1 MTSPAHSPVAATR
14 PSSIRPAALL
24 VLLAAAAGAGLVAA
38 GDGVALDWR
47 ARGEGIDAVRVEVG
61 QHPRQRGH
69 DCQPLLV
76 ADRGRRRGGVVRV
89 DGLAAGQ
96 PVEVVED
103 LLDPV
108 VVVQPAVPG
117 VLAQRHGGEEAQRP
131 VLADVEFVLVQ
142 GFLAGQFG
150 VFGQPHQGRDV
161 DDIYQDP
168 YSAKRGFWFSHI
180 GWMLKNYPSG
190 HYDYKNIPDLKADPV
205 LVAQDKYYALW
216 ILLANIGLPA
226 LFGWMVGDIAGTLVL
241 AGLLRL
247 VLSHHFTFFI
257 NSLCHMF
264 GTRPYTDTNT
274 ARDNPI
280 LAIFTWGEGYHN
292 YHHFFQ
298 YDYRNG
304 VKWWQYDPSKWIIYV
319 LSKIGLTWDL
329 KRIPDVTIQHAQ
341 TEMAFKL
348 AEKKVA
354 TFSGNLTSD
363 FQAIKDRLNSEQ
375 QAFKQTIAEW
385 QALKTQAIEM
395 KKNEFAQR
403 IHEVDDKLKD
413 QFSGIENKLRNHA
426 QQIENLVNHLK
437 GKHV

>member
-1 MTSPAHSPVAATR
+1 MAQPQSFENAPINWIPAFVLISTPL
-14 PSSIRPAALL
+14 AALL
-24 VLLAAAAGAGLVAA
+24 IVPYYLWTHSVSWQVWAIFAFFMAWNGLSITVGYHRLWSHRTYQAHPIVKWFLL
-38 GDGVALDWR
+38 
-47 ARGEGIDAVRVEVG
+47 I
-61 QHPRQRGH
+61 
-69 DCQPLLV
+69 
-76 ADRGRRRGGVVRV
+76 GGT
-89 DGLAAGQ
+89 LA
-96 PVEVVED
+96 
-103 LLDPV
+103 
-108 VVVQPAVPG
+108 
-117 VLAQRHGGEEAQRP
+117 
-131 VLADVEFVLVQ
+131 VQ
-142 GFLAGQFG
+142 GSVFDWCAG
-150 VFGQPHQGRDV
+150 HRLHHRHV

-190 HYDYKNIPDLKADPV
+190 NYDYKNIPDLKADPV

-304 VKWWQYDPSKWIIYV
+304 VKWWQYDPSKWIIYG

-329 KRIPDVTIQHAQ
+329 KRVPDVTIQHAQ
-341 TEMAFKL
+341 TEMAFKR

-363 FQAIKDRLNSEQ
+363 FQVIKDRLNSEQ

-413 QFSGIENKLRNHA
+413 QFSGIEDKLRNHA

>member
-1 MTSPAHSPVAATR
+1 MAQNQSFENAPINWIPALVLISTPL
-14 PSSIRPAALL
+14 AALL
-24 VLLAAAAGAGLVAA
+24 IVPYYLWTHTVSWQVWAVFAFFMAWNGLSITVGYHRLWSHRTYQAHPIVKWFLL
-38 GDGVALDWR
+38 
-47 ARGEGIDAVRVEVG
+47 I
-61 QHPRQRGH
+61 
-69 DCQPLLV
+69 
-76 ADRGRRRGGVVRV
+76 GGTM
-89 DGLAAGQ
+89 A
-96 PVEVVED
+96 
-103 LLDPV
+103 
-108 VVVQPAVPG
+108 
-117 VLAQRHGGEEAQRP
+117 
-131 VLADVEFVLVQ
+131 VQ
-142 GFLAGQFG
+142 GSVFDWCAGHR
-150 VFGQPHQGRDV
+150 VHHRHV

-190 HYDYKNIPDLKADPV
+190 NYDYKNIPDLKADPV

-226 LFGWMVGDIAGTLVL
+226 LAGWLVGDVTGTLVL

-292 YHHFFQ
+292 YHHYFQ

-304 VKWWQYDPSKWIIYV
+304 VKWWQYDPSKWIIYG
-319 LSKIGLTWDL
+319 LSKVGLTWDL
-329 KRIPDVTIQHAQ
+329 KRVPDVTIQHAQ
-341 TEMAFKL
+341 TEMAFKR

-363 FQAIKDRLNSEQ
+363 FQMVKDRLNTEQ
-375 QAFKQTIAEW
+375 QAFKQTLAEW

-413 QFSGIENKLRNHA
+413 QFNSIEQKLRNHA
-426 QQIENLVNHLK
+426 QQLETLVSQLK
-437 GKHV
+437 GKQV

>member
-1 MTSPAHSPVAATR
+1 MAQPQSFENPPINWIPAFVLISTPL
-14 PSSIRPAALL
+14 AALL
-24 VLLAAAAGAGLVAA
+24 IVPYYLWTHSVSWQVWAIFAFFMAWNGLSITVGYHRLWSHRTYQAHPIVKWFFLIGGTLA
-38 GDGVALDWR
+38 
-47 ARGEGIDAVRVEVG
+47 
-61 QHPRQRGH
+61 
-69 DCQPLLV
+69 
-76 ADRGRRRGGVVRV
+76 
-89 DGLAAGQ
+89 
-96 PVEVVED
+96 
-103 LLDPV
+103 
-108 VVVQPAVPG
+108 
-117 VLAQRHGGEEAQRP
+117 
-131 VLADVEFVLVQ
+131 VQ
-142 GFLAGQFG
+142 GSVFDWCAG
-150 VFGQPHQGRDV
+150 HRLHHRHV

-304 VKWWQYDPSKWIIYV
+304 VKWWQYDPSKWIIYG

-329 KRIPDVTIQHAQ
+329 KRVPDVTIQHAQ
-341 TEMAFKL
+341 TEMAFKR

-363 FQAIKDRLNSEQ
+363 FQVIKDRLNSEQ

-413 QFSGIENKLRNHA
+413 QFSGIEDKLRNHA

>member
-1 MTSPAHSPVAATR
+1 MAQPQSFENAPINWIPAFVLISTPL
-14 PSSIRPAALL
+14 AALL
-24 VLLAAAAGAGLVAA
+24 IVPYYLWTHSVSWQVWAIFAFFMAWNGLSITVGYHRLWSHRTYQAHPIVKWFFLIGGTLA
-38 GDGVALDWR
+38 
-47 ARGEGIDAVRVEVG
+47 
-61 QHPRQRGH
+61 
-69 DCQPLLV
+69 
-76 ADRGRRRGGVVRV
+76 
-89 DGLAAGQ
+89 
-96 PVEVVED
+96 
-103 LLDPV
+103 
-108 VVVQPAVPG
+108 
-117 VLAQRHGGEEAQRP
+117 
-131 VLADVEFVLVQ
+131 VQ
-142 GFLAGQFG
+142 GSVFDWCAG
-150 VFGQPHQGRDV
+150 HRLHHRHV

-304 VKWWQYDPSKWIIYV
+304 VKWWQYDPSKWIIYG

-329 KRIPDVTIQHAQ
+329 KRVPDVTIQHAQ
-341 TEMAFKL
+341 TEMAFKR

-354 TFSGNLTSD
+354 TFSENLTSD

-413 QFSGIENKLRNHA
+413 QFSGIEDKLRNHA

>member
-1 MTSPAHSPVAATR
+1 MAQPQSFENAPINWIPAFVLISTPL
-14 PSSIRPAALL
+14 AALL
-24 VLLAAAAGAGLVAA
+24 IVPYYLWTHSVSWQVWAIFAFFMAWNGLSITVGYHRLWSHRTYQAHPIVKWFFLIGGTLA
-38 GDGVALDWR
+38 
-47 ARGEGIDAVRVEVG
+47 
-61 QHPRQRGH
+61 
-69 DCQPLLV
+69 
-76 ADRGRRRGGVVRV
+76 
-89 DGLAAGQ
+89 
-96 PVEVVED
+96 
-103 LLDPV
+103 
-108 VVVQPAVPG
+108 
-117 VLAQRHGGEEAQRP
+117 
-131 VLADVEFVLVQ
+131 VQ
-142 GFLAGQFG
+142 GSVFDWCAG
-150 VFGQPHQGRDV
+150 HRLHHRHV

-304 VKWWQYDPSKWIIYV
+304 VKWWQYDPSKWIIYG

-329 KRIPDVTIQHAQ
+329 KRVPDVTIQHAQ
-341 TEMAFKL
+341 TEMAFKR

-354 TFSGNLTSD
+354 TFSENLTSD

-413 QFSGIENKLRNHA
+413 QLSGIEDKLRNHA

>member
-1 MTSPAHSPVAATR
+1 MAQPKSFENAPINWIPAFVLISTPL
-14 PSSIRPAALL
+14 AALL
-24 VLLAAAAGAGLVAA
+24 IVPYYLWTHSVSWQVWAIFAFFMAWNGLSITVGYHRLWSHRTYQAHPIVKWFFLIGGTLA
-38 GDGVALDWR
+38 
-47 ARGEGIDAVRVEVG
+47 
-61 QHPRQRGH
+61 
-69 DCQPLLV
+69 
-76 ADRGRRRGGVVRV
+76 
-89 DGLAAGQ
+89 
-96 PVEVVED
+96 
-103 LLDPV
+103 
-108 VVVQPAVPG
+108 
-117 VLAQRHGGEEAQRP
+117 
-131 VLADVEFVLVQ
+131 VQ
-142 GFLAGQFG
+142 GSVFDWCAG
-150 VFGQPHQGRDV
+150 HRLHHRHV

-226 LFGWMVGDIAGTLVL
+226 LFGWMVGDVVGTLVL

-304 VKWWQYDPSKWIIYV
+304 VKWWQYDPSKWIIYG

-329 KRIPDVTIQHAQ
+329 KRVPDVTIQHAQ
-341 TEMAFKL
+341 TEMAFKR

-363 FQAIKDRLNSEQ
+363 FQVIKDRLNSEQ

-413 QFSGIENKLRNHA
+413 QFSGIEDKLRNHA

>member
-1 MTSPAHSPVAATR
+1 MTQNQSFENAPINWVPAFVLISTP
-14 PSSIRPAALL
+14 IAALL
-24 VLLAAAAGAGLVAA
+24 IVPYYLWTHSVSWQVWAIFAFFMAWNGLSITVGYHRLWSHRTYQAHPIVKWFLL
-38 GDGVALDWR
+38 
-47 ARGEGIDAVRVEVG
+47 I
-61 QHPRQRGH
+61 
-69 DCQPLLV
+69 
-76 ADRGRRRGGVVRV
+76 GGTM
-89 DGLAAGQ
+89 A
-96 PVEVVED
+96 
-103 LLDPV
+103 
-108 VVVQPAVPG
+108 
-117 VLAQRHGGEEAQRP
+117 
-131 VLADVEFVLVQ
+131 VQ
-142 GFLAGQFG
+142 GSVFDWCAG
-150 VFGQPHQGRDV
+150 HRIHHRHV

-180 GWMLKNYPSG
+180 GWMLRNYPSG
-190 HYDYKNIPDLKADPV
+190 NYDYKNIPDLKADPV

-226 LFGWMVGDIAGTLVL
+226 LAGWLVGDIAGTLVL

-280 LAIFTWGEGYHN
+280 LALFTWGEGYHN
-292 YHHFFQ
+292 YHHYFQ

-304 VKWWQYDPSKWIIYV
+304 VKWWQYDPSKWIIYG

-329 KRIPDVTIQHAQ
+329 KRVPDVTIQHAQ
-341 TEMAFKL
+341 TEMAFKR

-354 TFSGNLTSD
+354 MFSGNLTSD
-363 FQAIKDRLNSEQ
+363 FQMVKDRLTTEQ

-385 QALKTQAIEM
+385 QALKTQAVEM

-413 QFSGIENKLRNHA
+413 QFNGIERKLRNHA
-426 QQIENLVNHLK
+426 EQLESLVSQLK
-437 GKHV
+437 GKQV

>member
-1 MTSPAHSPVAATR
+1 MAQPQSFENAPINWIPAFVLISTPL
-14 PSSIRPAALL
+14 AALL
-24 VLLAAAAGAGLVAA
+24 IVPYYLWTHSVSWQVWAIFAFFMAWNGLSITVGYHRLWSHRTYQAHPIVKWFFLIGGTLA
-38 GDGVALDWR
+38 
-47 ARGEGIDAVRVEVG
+47 
-61 QHPRQRGH
+61 
-69 DCQPLLV
+69 
-76 ADRGRRRGGVVRV
+76 
-89 DGLAAGQ
+89 
-96 PVEVVED
+96 
-103 LLDPV
+103 
-108 VVVQPAVPG
+108 
-117 VLAQRHGGEEAQRP
+117 
-131 VLADVEFVLVQ
+131 VQ
-142 GFLAGQFG
+142 GSVFDWCAG
-150 VFGQPHQGRDV
+150 HRLHHRHV

-304 VKWWQYDPSKWIIYV
+304 VKWWQYDPSKWIIYG

-341 TEMAFKL
+341 TEMAFKR

>member
-1 MTSPAHSPVAATR
+1 MAQPQSFENAPINWIPAFVLISTPL
-14 PSSIRPAALL
+14 AALL
-24 VLLAAAAGAGLVAA
+24 IVPYYLWTHSVSWQVWAIFAFFMAWNGLSITVGYHRLWSHRTYQAHPIVKWFLL
-38 GDGVALDWR
+38 
-47 ARGEGIDAVRVEVG
+47 I
-61 QHPRQRGH
+61 
-69 DCQPLLV
+69 
-76 ADRGRRRGGVVRV
+76 GGT
-89 DGLAAGQ
+89 LA
-96 PVEVVED
+96 
-103 LLDPV
+103 
-108 VVVQPAVPG
+108 
-117 VLAQRHGGEEAQRP
+117 
-131 VLADVEFVLVQ
+131 VQ
-142 GFLAGQFG
+142 GSVFDWCAG
-150 VFGQPHQGRDV
+150 HRLHHRHV

-304 VKWWQYDPSKWIIYV
+304 VKWWQYDPSKWIIYG

-329 KRIPDVTIQHAQ
+329 KRVPDVTIQHAQ

-413 QFSGIENKLRNHA
+413 QFSGIEDKLRNHA

>member
-1 MTSPAHSPVAATR
+1 MAQPQSFENAPINWIPAFVLISTPL
-14 PSSIRPAALL
+14 AALL
-24 VLLAAAAGAGLVAA
+24 IVPYYLWTHSVSWQVWAIFAFFMAWNGLSITVGYHRLWSHRTYQAHPIVKWFLL
-38 GDGVALDWR
+38 
-47 ARGEGIDAVRVEVG
+47 I
-61 QHPRQRGH
+61 
-69 DCQPLLV
+69 
-76 ADRGRRRGGVVRV
+76 GGT
-89 DGLAAGQ
+89 LA
-96 PVEVVED
+96 
-103 LLDPV
+103 
-108 VVVQPAVPG
+108 
-117 VLAQRHGGEEAQRP
+117 
-131 VLADVEFVLVQ
+131 VQ
-142 GFLAGQFG
+142 GSVFDWCAG
-150 VFGQPHQGRDV
+150 HRLHHRHV

-304 VKWWQYDPSKWIIYV
+304 VKWWQYDPSKWIIYG

-329 KRIPDVTIQHAQ
+329 KRVPDVTIQHAQ
-341 TEMAFKL
+341 TEMAFKR

-363 FQAIKDRLNSEQ
+363 FQVIKDRLNSEQ

-413 QFSGIENKLRNHA
+413 QFSGIEDKLRNHA

>member
-1 MTSPAHSPVAATR
+1 MAQPQSFENAPINWIPAFVLISTPL
-14 PSSIRPAALL
+14 AALL
-24 VLLAAAAGAGLVAA
+24 IVPYYLWTHSVSWQVWAIFAFFMAWNGLSITVGYHRLWSHRTYQAHPIVKWFFLIGGTLA
-38 GDGVALDWR
+38 
-47 ARGEGIDAVRVEVG
+47 
-61 QHPRQRGH
+61 
-69 DCQPLLV
+69 
-76 ADRGRRRGGVVRV
+76 
-89 DGLAAGQ
+89 
-96 PVEVVED
+96 
-103 LLDPV
+103 
-108 VVVQPAVPG
+108 
-117 VLAQRHGGEEAQRP
+117 
-131 VLADVEFVLVQ
+131 VQ
-142 GFLAGQFG
+142 GSVFDWCAG
-150 VFGQPHQGRDV
+150 HRLHHRHV

-226 LFGWMVGDIAGTLVL
+226 LFGWMVGDVAGTLVL

-304 VKWWQYDPSKWIIYV
+304 VKWWQYDPSKWIIYG

-403 IHEVDDKLKD
+403 IHEVDGKLKD
-413 QFSGIENKLRNHA
+413 QFSGIEDKLRNHA

>member
-1 MTSPAHSPVAATR
+1 MAQPQSFENAPINWIPAFVLISTPL
-14 PSSIRPAALL
+14 AALL
-24 VLLAAAAGAGLVAA
+24 IVPYYLWTHSVSWQVWAIFAFFMAWNGLSITVGYHRLWSHRTYQAHPIVKWFFLIGGTLA
-38 GDGVALDWR
+38 
-47 ARGEGIDAVRVEVG
+47 
-61 QHPRQRGH
+61 
-69 DCQPLLV
+69 
-76 ADRGRRRGGVVRV
+76 
-89 DGLAAGQ
+89 
-96 PVEVVED
+96 
-103 LLDPV
+103 
-108 VVVQPAVPG
+108 
-117 VLAQRHGGEEAQRP
+117 
-131 VLADVEFVLVQ
+131 VQ
-142 GFLAGQFG
+142 GSVFDWCAG
-150 VFGQPHQGRDV
+150 HRLHHRHV

-168 YSAKRGFWFSHI
+168 YSAKRGLWFSHI

-226 LFGWMVGDIAGTLVL
+226 LFGWMVGDVAGTLVL

-304 VKWWQYDPSKWIIYV
+304 VKWWQYDPSKWIIYG

-354 TFSGNLTSD
+354 TFSENLTSD

-413 QFSGIENKLRNHA
+413 QFSSIEDKLRNHA

>member
-1 MTSPAHSPVAATR
+1 MAQNQSFENAPINWIPAFVLISTPL
-14 PSSIRPAALL
+14 AALL
-24 VLLAAAAGAGLVAA
+24 IVPYYLWTHTVSWQVWAIFAFFMAWNGLSITVGYHRLWSHRTYQAHPIVKWFLL
-38 GDGVALDWR
+38 
-47 ARGEGIDAVRVEVG
+47 I
-61 QHPRQRGH
+61 
-69 DCQPLLV
+69 
-76 ADRGRRRGGVVRV
+76 GGT
-89 DGLAAGQ
+89 LA
-96 PVEVVED
+96 
-103 LLDPV
+103 
-108 VVVQPAVPG
+108 
-117 VLAQRHGGEEAQRP
+117 
-131 VLADVEFVLVQ
+131 VQ
-142 GFLAGQFG
+142 GSVFDWCAG
-150 VFGQPHQGRDV
+150 HRIHHRHV

-180 GWMLKNYPSG
+180 GWMLRNYPSG
-190 HYDYKNIPDLKADPV
+190 NYDYKNIPDLKADPV

-226 LFGWMVGDIAGTLVL
+226 LAGWLVGDVTGTLVL

-292 YHHFFQ
+292 YHHYFQ

-304 VKWWQYDPSKWIIYV
+304 VKWWQYDPSKWIIYG
-319 LSKIGLTWDL
+319 LSKVGLTWDL
-329 KRIPDVTIQHAQ
+329 KRVPDVTIQHAQ
-341 TEMAFKL
+341 TEMAFKR

-363 FQAIKDRLNSEQ
+363 FHMVKDRLNTEQ
-375 QAFKQTIAEW
+375 QAFKQTLAEW

-413 QFSGIENKLRNHA
+413 QFNSIEQKLRNHA
-426 QQIENLVNHLK
+426 QQLETLVSQLK
-437 GKHV
+437 GKQV

>member
-1 MTSPAHSPVAATR
+1 MAQPQSFENAPINWIPAFVLISTPL
-14 PSSIRPAALL
+14 AALL
-24 VLLAAAAGAGLVAA
+24 IVPYYLWTHSVSWQVWAIFAFFMAWNGLSITVGYHRLWSHRTYQAHPIVKWFFLIGGTLA
-38 GDGVALDWR
+38 
-47 ARGEGIDAVRVEVG
+47 
-61 QHPRQRGH
+61 
-69 DCQPLLV
+69 
-76 ADRGRRRGGVVRV
+76 
-89 DGLAAGQ
+89 
-96 PVEVVED
+96 
-103 LLDPV
+103 
-108 VVVQPAVPG
+108 
-117 VLAQRHGGEEAQRP
+117 
-131 VLADVEFVLVQ
+131 VQ
-142 GFLAGQFG
+142 GSVFDWCAG
-150 VFGQPHQGRDV
+150 HRLHHRHV

-226 LFGWMVGDIAGTLVL
+226 LFGWMVGDVAGTLVL

-304 VKWWQYDPSKWIIYV
+304 VKWWQYDPSKWIIYG

-329 KRIPDVTIQHAQ
+329 KRVPDVTIQHAQ
-341 TEMAFKL
+341 TEMAFKR

-363 FQAIKDRLNSEQ
+363 FQVIKDRLNSEQ

-395 KKNEFAQR
+395 KKHEFAQR

-413 QFSGIENKLRNHA
+413 QFSGIEDKLRNHA

>member
-1 MTSPAHSPVAATR
+1 MAQPQSFENAPINWIPAFVLISTPL
-14 PSSIRPAALL
+14 AALL
-24 VLLAAAAGAGLVAA
+24 IVPYYLWTHSVSWQVWAIFAFFMAWNGLSITVGYHRLWSHRTYQAHPIVKWFFLIGGTLA
-38 GDGVALDWR
+38 
-47 ARGEGIDAVRVEVG
+47 
-61 QHPRQRGH
+61 
-69 DCQPLLV
+69 
-76 ADRGRRRGGVVRV
+76 
-89 DGLAAGQ
+89 
-96 PVEVVED
+96 
-103 LLDPV
+103 
-108 VVVQPAVPG
+108 
-117 VLAQRHGGEEAQRP
+117 
-131 VLADVEFVLVQ
+131 VQ
-142 GFLAGQFG
+142 GSVFDWCAG
-150 VFGQPHQGRDV
+150 HRLHHRHV

-304 VKWWQYDPSKWIIYV
+304 VKWWQYDPSKWIIYG

-341 TEMAFKL
+341 TEMAFKR

-354 TFSGNLTSD
+354 TFSENLTSD

-437 GKHV
+437 GEHV

>member
-1 MTSPAHSPVAATR
+1 MAQPQSFENAPINWIPAFVLISTPL
-14 PSSIRPAALL
+14 AALL
-24 VLLAAAAGAGLVAA
+24 IVPYYLWTHSVSWQVWAIFAFFMAWNGLSITVGYHRLWSHRTYQAHPIVKWFFLVGGTLA
-38 GDGVALDWR
+38 
-47 ARGEGIDAVRVEVG
+47 
-61 QHPRQRGH
+61 
-69 DCQPLLV
+69 
-76 ADRGRRRGGVVRV
+76 
-89 DGLAAGQ
+89 
-96 PVEVVED
+96 
-103 LLDPV
+103 
-108 VVVQPAVPG
+108 
-117 VLAQRHGGEEAQRP
+117 
-131 VLADVEFVLVQ
+131 VQ
-142 GFLAGQFG
+142 GSVFDWCAG
-150 VFGQPHQGRDV
+150 HRLHHRHV

-304 VKWWQYDPSKWIIYV
+304 VKWWQYDPSKWIIYG

-329 KRIPDVTIQHAQ
+329 KRVPDVTIQHAQ

-413 QFSGIENKLRNHA
+413 QFSGIEDKLRNHA

>member
-1 MTSPAHSPVAATR
+1 MAQPQSFENAPINWIPAFVLISTPL
-14 PSSIRPAALL
+14 AALL
-24 VLLAAAAGAGLVAA
+24 IVPYYLWTHSVSWQVWAIFAFFMAWNGLSITVGYHRLWSHRTYQAHPIVKWFLL
-38 GDGVALDWR
+38 
-47 ARGEGIDAVRVEVG
+47 I
-61 QHPRQRGH
+61 
-69 DCQPLLV
+69 
-76 ADRGRRRGGVVRV
+76 GGT
-89 DGLAAGQ
+89 LA
-96 PVEVVED
+96 
-103 LLDPV
+103 
-108 VVVQPAVPG
+108 
-117 VLAQRHGGEEAQRP
+117 
-131 VLADVEFVLVQ
+131 VQ
-142 GFLAGQFG
+142 GSVFDWCAG
-150 VFGQPHQGRDV
+150 HRLHHRHV

-304 VKWWQYDPSKWIIYV
+304 VKWWQYDPSKWIIYG

>member
-1 MTSPAHSPVAATR
+1 MAQPQSFENAPINWIPAFVLISTPL
-14 PSSIRPAALL
+14 AALL
-24 VLLAAAAGAGLVAA
+24 IVPYYLWTHSVSWQVWAIFAFFMAWNGLSITVGYHRLWSHRTYQAHPIVKWFFLIGGTLA
-38 GDGVALDWR
+38 
-47 ARGEGIDAVRVEVG
+47 
-61 QHPRQRGH
+61 
-69 DCQPLLV
+69 
-76 ADRGRRRGGVVRV
+76 
-89 DGLAAGQ
+89 
-96 PVEVVED
+96 
-103 LLDPV
+103 
-108 VVVQPAVPG
+108 
-117 VLAQRHGGEEAQRP
+117 
-131 VLADVEFVLVQ
+131 VQ
-142 GFLAGQFG
+142 GSVFDWCAG
-150 VFGQPHQGRDV
+150 HRLHHRHV

-304 VKWWQYDPSKWIIYV
+304 VKWWQYDPSKWIIYG

-329 KRIPDVTIQHAQ
+329 KRVPDVTIQHAQ

-354 TFSGNLTSD
+354 TFSETLTSD

>member
-1 MTSPAHSPVAATR
+1 MAQPQSFENAPINWIPAFVLISTPL
-14 PSSIRPAALL
+14 AALL
-24 VLLAAAAGAGLVAA
+24 IVPYYLWTHSVSWQVWAIFAFFMAWNGLSITVGYHRLWSHRTYQAHPIVKWFFLIGGTLA
-38 GDGVALDWR
+38 
-47 ARGEGIDAVRVEVG
+47 
-61 QHPRQRGH
+61 
-69 DCQPLLV
+69 
-76 ADRGRRRGGVVRV
+76 
-89 DGLAAGQ
+89 
-96 PVEVVED
+96 
-103 LLDPV
+103 
-108 VVVQPAVPG
+108 
-117 VLAQRHGGEEAQRP
+117 
-131 VLADVEFVLVQ
+131 VQ
-142 GFLAGQFG
+142 GSVFDWCAG
-150 VFGQPHQGRDV
+150 HRLHHRHV

-180 GWMLKNYPSG
+180 GCMLKNYPSG

-304 VKWWQYDPSKWIIYV
+304 VKWWQYDPSKWIIYG

>member
-1 MTSPAHSPVAATR
+1 MAQPQSFENAPINWIPAFVLISTPL
-14 PSSIRPAALL
+14 AALL
-24 VLLAAAAGAGLVAA
+24 IVPYYLWTHSVSWQVWAIFAFFMAWNGLSITVGYHRLWSHRTYQANPIVKWFFLIGGTLA
-38 GDGVALDWR
+38 
-47 ARGEGIDAVRVEVG
+47 
-61 QHPRQRGH
+61 
-69 DCQPLLV
+69 
-76 ADRGRRRGGVVRV
+76 
-89 DGLAAGQ
+89 
-96 PVEVVED
+96 
-103 LLDPV
+103 
-108 VVVQPAVPG
+108 
-117 VLAQRHGGEEAQRP
+117 
-131 VLADVEFVLVQ
+131 VQ
-142 GFLAGQFG
+142 GSVFDWCAG
-150 VFGQPHQGRDV
+150 HRLHHRHV

-304 VKWWQYDPSKWIIYV
+304 VKWWQYDPSKWIIYG

>member
-1 MTSPAHSPVAATR
+1 MAQNQSFENAPINWIPAFVLISTP
-14 PSSIRPAALL
+14 IAALL
-24 VLLAAAAGAGLVAA
+24 IVPYYLWTHSVSWQVWAIFAFFMAWNGLSITVGYHRLWSHRTYQAHPIVKWFLL
-38 GDGVALDWR
+38 
-47 ARGEGIDAVRVEVG
+47 I
-61 QHPRQRGH
+61 
-69 DCQPLLV
+69 
-76 ADRGRRRGGVVRV
+76 GGT
-89 DGLAAGQ
+89 LA
-96 PVEVVED
+96 
-103 LLDPV
+103 
-108 VVVQPAVPG
+108 
-117 VLAQRHGGEEAQRP
+117 
-131 VLADVEFVLVQ
+131 VQ
-142 GFLAGQFG
+142 GSVFDWCAG
-150 VFGQPHQGRDV
+150 HRIHHRHV

-180 GWMLKNYPSG
+180 GWMLRNYPSG
-190 HYDYKNIPDLKADPV
+190 NYDYKNIPDLKADPV

-226 LFGWMVGDIAGTLVL
+226 LAGWLVDDIAGTLVL

-292 YHHFFQ
+292 YHHYFQ

-304 VKWWQYDPSKWIIYV
+304 VKWWQYDPSKWIIYG
-319 LSKIGLTWDL
+319 LSKVGLTWDL
-329 KRIPDVTIQHAQ
+329 KRVPDVTIQHAQ
-341 TEMAFKL
+341 TEMAFKR

-354 TFSGNLTSD
+354 MFSGNLTSD
-363 FQAIKDRLNSEQ
+363 FQMVKDRLTTEQ

-413 QFSGIENKLRNHA
+413 QFNGIEQKLRNHA
-426 QQIENLVNHLK
+426 QQLESLVSQLK
-437 GKHV
+437 GKQV

>member
-1 MTSPAHSPVAATR
+1 MAQPQSFENAPINWIPAFVLISTPL
-14 PSSIRPAALL
+14 AALL
-24 VLLAAAAGAGLVAA
+24 IVPYYLWTHSVSWQVWAIFAFFMAWNGLSITVGYHRLWSHRTYQAHPIVKWFFLIGGTLA
-38 GDGVALDWR
+38 
-47 ARGEGIDAVRVEVG
+47 
-61 QHPRQRGH
+61 
-69 DCQPLLV
+69 
-76 ADRGRRRGGVVRV
+76 
-89 DGLAAGQ
+89 
-96 PVEVVED
+96 
-103 LLDPV
+103 
-108 VVVQPAVPG
+108 
-117 VLAQRHGGEEAQRP
+117 
-131 VLADVEFVLVQ
+131 VQ
-142 GFLAGQFG
+142 GSVFDWCAG
-150 VFGQPHQGRDV
+150 HRLHHRHV

-304 VKWWQYDPSKWIIYV
+304 VKWWQYDPSKWIIYG

-329 KRIPDVTIQHAQ
+329 KRVPDVTIQHAQ

-413 QFSGIENKLRNHA
+413 QFSGIEDKLRNHA

>member
-1 MTSPAHSPVAATR
+1 MAQPQSFENAPINWIPAFVLISTPL
-14 PSSIRPAALL
+14 AALL
-24 VLLAAAAGAGLVAA
+24 IVPYYLWTHSVSWQVWAIFAFFMAWNGLSITVGYHRLWSHRTYQAHPIVKWFFLIGGTLA
-38 GDGVALDWR
+38 
-47 ARGEGIDAVRVEVG
+47 
-61 QHPRQRGH
+61 
-69 DCQPLLV
+69 
-76 ADRGRRRGGVVRV
+76 
-89 DGLAAGQ
+89 
-96 PVEVVED
+96 
-103 LLDPV
+103 
-108 VVVQPAVPG
+108 
-117 VLAQRHGGEEAQRP
+117 
-131 VLADVEFVLVQ
+131 VQ
-142 GFLAGQFG
+142 GSVFDWCAG
-150 VFGQPHQGRDV
+150 HRLHHRHV

-304 VKWWQYDPSKWIIYV
+304 VKWWQYDPSKWIIYG

-329 KRIPDVTIQHAQ
+329 KRVPDVTIQHAQ

-363 FQAIKDRLNSEQ
+363 FQVIKDRLNSEQ

-413 QFSGIENKLRNHA
+413 QFSGIEDKLRNHA

>member
-1 MTSPAHSPVAATR
+1 MAQPQSFENAPINWIPAFVLISTPL
-14 PSSIRPAALL
+14 AALL
-24 VLLAAAAGAGLVAA
+24 IVPYYLWTHSVSWQVWAIFAFFMAWNGLSITVGYHRLWSHRTYQAHPIVKWFFLIGGTLA
-38 GDGVALDWR
+38 
-47 ARGEGIDAVRVEVG
+47 
-61 QHPRQRGH
+61 
-69 DCQPLLV
+69 
-76 ADRGRRRGGVVRV
+76 
-89 DGLAAGQ
+89 
-96 PVEVVED
+96 
-103 LLDPV
+103 
-108 VVVQPAVPG
+108 
-117 VLAQRHGGEEAQRP
+117 
-131 VLADVEFVLVQ
+131 VQ
-142 GFLAGQFG
+142 GSVFDWCAG
-150 VFGQPHQGRDV
+150 HRLHHRHV

-304 VKWWQYDPSKWIIYV
+304 VKWWQYDPSKWIIYG

-329 KRIPDVTIQHAQ
+329 KRVPDVTIQHSQ
-341 TEMAFKL
+341 TEMAFKR

-363 FQAIKDRLNSEQ
+363 FQVIKDRLNSEQ

-413 QFSGIENKLRNHA
+413 QFSGIEDKLRNHA

>member
-1 MTSPAHSPVAATR
+1 MAQPQSFENAPINWIPAFVLISTPL
-14 PSSIRPAALL
+14 AALL
-24 VLLAAAAGAGLVAA
+24 IVPYYLWTHSVSWQVWAIFAFFMAWNGLSITVGYHRLWSHRTYQAHPIVKWFFLIGGTLA
-38 GDGVALDWR
+38 
-47 ARGEGIDAVRVEVG
+47 
-61 QHPRQRGH
+61 
-69 DCQPLLV
+69 
-76 ADRGRRRGGVVRV
+76 
-89 DGLAAGQ
+89 
-96 PVEVVED
+96 
-103 LLDPV
+103 
-108 VVVQPAVPG
+108 
-117 VLAQRHGGEEAQRP
+117 
-131 VLADVEFVLVQ
+131 VQ
-142 GFLAGQFG
+142 GSVFDWCAG
-150 VFGQPHQGRDV
+150 HRLHHRHV

-205 LVAQDKYYALW
+205 LVAQDKYYALL

-226 LFGWMVGDIAGTLVL
+226 LFGWMVGDVAGTLVL

-304 VKWWQYDPSKWIIYV
+304 VKWWQYDPSKWIIYG

-329 KRIPDVTIQHAQ
+329 KRVPDVTIQHAQ

-413 QFSGIENKLRNHA
+413 QFSGIEDKLRNHA

>member
-1 MTSPAHSPVAATR
+1 MAQPQSFENAPINWIPAFVLISTPL
-14 PSSIRPAALL
+14 AALL
-24 VLLAAAAGAGLVAA
+24 IVPYYLWTHSVSWQVWAIFAFFMAWNGLSITVGYHRLWSHRTYQAHPIVKWFFLIGGTLA
-38 GDGVALDWR
+38 
-47 ARGEGIDAVRVEVG
+47 
-61 QHPRQRGH
+61 
-69 DCQPLLV
+69 
-76 ADRGRRRGGVVRV
+76 
-89 DGLAAGQ
+89 
-96 PVEVVED
+96 
-103 LLDPV
+103 
-108 VVVQPAVPG
+108 
-117 VLAQRHGGEEAQRP
+117 
-131 VLADVEFVLVQ
+131 VQ
-142 GFLAGQFG
+142 GSVFDWCAG
-150 VFGQPHQGRDV
+150 HRLHHRHV

-304 VKWWQYDPSKWIIYV
+304 VKWWQYDPSKWIIYG

-329 KRIPDVTIQHAQ
+329 KRVPDVTIQHAQ

>member
-1 MTSPAHSPVAATR
+1 MAQPQSFENAPINWIPAFVLISTPL
-14 PSSIRPAALL
+14 AALL
-24 VLLAAAAGAGLVAA
+24 IVPYYLWTHSVSWQVWAIFAFFMAWNGLSITVGYHRLWSHRTYQAHPIVKWFFLIGGTLA
-38 GDGVALDWR
+38 
-47 ARGEGIDAVRVEVG
+47 
-61 QHPRQRGH
+61 
-69 DCQPLLV
+69 
-76 ADRGRRRGGVVRV
+76 
-89 DGLAAGQ
+89 
-96 PVEVVED
+96 
-103 LLDPV
+103 
-108 VVVQPAVPG
+108 
-117 VLAQRHGGEEAQRP
+117 
-131 VLADVEFVLVQ
+131 VQ
-142 GFLAGQFG
+142 GSVFDWCAG
-150 VFGQPHQGRDV
+150 HRLHHRHV

-168 YSAKRGFWFSHI
+168 YSAKRGLWFSHI

-304 VKWWQYDPSKWIIYV
+304 VKWWQYDPSKWIIYG

>member
-1 MTSPAHSPVAATR
+1 MAQPQSFENAPINWIPAFVLISTPL
-14 PSSIRPAALL
+14 AALL
-24 VLLAAAAGAGLVAA
+24 IVPYYLWTHSVSWQVWAIFAFFMAWNGLSITVGYHRLWSHRTYQAHPIVKWFFLIGGTLA
-38 GDGVALDWR
+38 
-47 ARGEGIDAVRVEVG
+47 
-61 QHPRQRGH
+61 
-69 DCQPLLV
+69 
-76 ADRGRRRGGVVRV
+76 
-89 DGLAAGQ
+89 
-96 PVEVVED
+96 
-103 LLDPV
+103 
-108 VVVQPAVPG
+108 
-117 VLAQRHGGEEAQRP
+117 
-131 VLADVEFVLVQ
+131 VQ
-142 GFLAGQFG
+142 GSVFDWCAG
-150 VFGQPHQGRDV
+150 HRLHHRHV

-298 YDYRNG
+298 YDYRNW
-304 VKWWQYDPSKWIIYV
+304 VKWWQFEPSKCIIYG

-329 KRIPDVTIQHAQ
+329 KRVPDVTIQHAQ
-341 TEMAFKL
+341 TEMAFKR

-363 FQAIKDRLNSEQ
+363 FQVIKDRLNSEQ

-413 QFSGIENKLRNHA
+413 QFSGIEDKLRNHA

>member
-1 MTSPAHSPVAATR
+1 MAQPQSFENAPINWIPAFVLISTPL
-14 PSSIRPAALL
+14 AALL
-24 VLLAAAAGAGLVAA
+24 IVPYYLWTHSVSWQVWAIFAFFMAWNGLSITVGYHRLWSHRTYQAHPIVKWFFLIGGTLA
-38 GDGVALDWR
+38 
-47 ARGEGIDAVRVEVG
+47 
-61 QHPRQRGH
+61 
-69 DCQPLLV
+69 
-76 ADRGRRRGGVVRV
+76 
-89 DGLAAGQ
+89 
-96 PVEVVED
+96 
-103 LLDPV
+103 
-108 VVVQPAVPG
+108 
-117 VLAQRHGGEEAQRP
+117 
-131 VLADVEFVLVQ
+131 VQ
-142 GFLAGQFG
+142 GSVFDWCAG
-150 VFGQPHQGRDV
+150 HRLHHRHV

-264 GTRPYTDTNT
+264 GTRPYTDSNT

-304 VKWWQYDPSKWIIYV
+304 VKWWQYDPSKWIIYG

-329 KRIPDVTIQHAQ
+329 KRVPDVTIQHAQ

-354 TFSGNLTSD
+354 TFSENLTSD

-413 QFSGIENKLRNHA
+413 QFSGIEDKLRNHA

>member
-1 MTSPAHSPVAATR
+1 MAQPQSFENAPINWIPAFVLISTPL
-14 PSSIRPAALL
+14 AALL
-24 VLLAAAAGAGLVAA
+24 IVPYYLWTHSVSWQVWAIFAFFMAWNGLSITVGYHRLWSHRTYQAHPIVKWFFLIGGTLA
-38 GDGVALDWR
+38 
-47 ARGEGIDAVRVEVG
+47 
-61 QHPRQRGH
+61 
-69 DCQPLLV
+69 
-76 ADRGRRRGGVVRV
+76 
-89 DGLAAGQ
+89 
-96 PVEVVED
+96 
-103 LLDPV
+103 
-108 VVVQPAVPG
+108 
-117 VLAQRHGGEEAQRP
+117 
-131 VLADVEFVLVQ
+131 VQ
-142 GFLAGQFG
+142 GSVFDWCAG
-150 VFGQPHQGRDV
+150 HRLHHRHV

-304 VKWWQYDPSKWIIYV
+304 VKWWQYDPSKWIIYG

-354 TFSGNLTSD
+354 TFSENLTSD

-437 GKHV
+437 GKHL

>member
-1 MTSPAHSPVAATR
+1 MAQPQSFENAPINWIPAFVLISTPL
-14 PSSIRPAALL
+14 AALL
-24 VLLAAAAGAGLVAA
+24 IVPYYLWTHSVSWQVWAIFAFFMAWNGLSITVGYHRLWSHRTYQAHPIVKWFFLIGGTLA
-38 GDGVALDWR
+38 
-47 ARGEGIDAVRVEVG
+47 
-61 QHPRQRGH
+61 
-69 DCQPLLV
+69 
-76 ADRGRRRGGVVRV
+76 
-89 DGLAAGQ
+89 
-96 PVEVVED
+96 
-103 LLDPV
+103 
-108 VVVQPAVPG
+108 
-117 VLAQRHGGEEAQRP
+117 
-131 VLADVEFVLVQ
+131 VQ
-142 GFLAGQFG
+142 GSVFDWCAG
-150 VFGQPHQGRDV
+150 HRLHHRHV

-264 GTRPYTDTNT
+264 GTRPYNDTNT

-304 VKWWQYDPSKWIIYV
+304 VKWWQYDPSKWIIYG

>member
-1 MTSPAHSPVAATR
+1 MAQPQSFENAPINWIPAFVLISTPL
-14 PSSIRPAALL
+14 AALL
-24 VLLAAAAGAGLVAA
+24 IVPYYLWTHSVSWQVWAIFAFFMAWNGLSITVGYHRLWSHRTYQAHPIVKWFFLIGGTLA
-38 GDGVALDWR
+38 
-47 ARGEGIDAVRVEVG
+47 
-61 QHPRQRGH
+61 
-69 DCQPLLV
+69 
-76 ADRGRRRGGVVRV
+76 
-89 DGLAAGQ
+89 
-96 PVEVVED
+96 
-103 LLDPV
+103 
-108 VVVQPAVPG
+108 
-117 VLAQRHGGEEAQRP
+117 
-131 VLADVEFVLVQ
+131 VQ
-142 GFLAGQFG
+142 GSVFDWCAG
-150 VFGQPHQGRDV
+150 HRLHHRHV

-226 LFGWMVGDIAGTLVL
+226 LFGWMVGDVAGTLVL

-304 VKWWQYDPSKWIIYV
+304 VKWWQYDPSKWIIYG

-329 KRIPDVTIQHAQ
+329 KRVPDVTIQHAQ

-354 TFSGNLTSD
+354 TFSENLTSD

>member
-1 MTSPAHSPVAATR
+1 MAQPQSFENAPINWIPAFVLISTPL
-14 PSSIRPAALL
+14 AALL
-24 VLLAAAAGAGLVAA
+24 IVPYYLWTHSVSWQVWAIFAFFMAWNGLSITVGYHRLWSHRTYQAHPIVKWFFLIGGTLA
-38 GDGVALDWR
+38 
-47 ARGEGIDAVRVEVG
+47 
-61 QHPRQRGH
+61 
-69 DCQPLLV
+69 
-76 ADRGRRRGGVVRV
+76 
-89 DGLAAGQ
+89 
-96 PVEVVED
+96 
-103 LLDPV
+103 
-108 VVVQPAVPG
+108 
-117 VLAQRHGGEEAQRP
+117 
-131 VLADVEFVLVQ
+131 VQ
-142 GFLAGQFG
+142 GSVFDWCAG
-150 VFGQPHQGRDV
+150 HRLHHRHV

-226 LFGWMVGDIAGTLVL
+226 LFGWMVGDVAGTLVL

-304 VKWWQYDPSKWIIYV
+304 VKWWQYDPSKWIIYG

-329 KRIPDVTIQHAQ
+329 KRVPDVTIQHAQ

-413 QFSGIENKLRNHA
+413 QFSGIEDKLRNHA